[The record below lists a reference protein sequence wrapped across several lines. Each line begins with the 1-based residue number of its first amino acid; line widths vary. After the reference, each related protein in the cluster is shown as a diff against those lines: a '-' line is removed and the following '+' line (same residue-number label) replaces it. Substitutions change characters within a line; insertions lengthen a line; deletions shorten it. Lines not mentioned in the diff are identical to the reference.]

1 MKTAEQITKVFVRG
15 NHMDVLIVR
24 KVSNSTPDP
33 RFAHPRPS
41 KHKKRWEGHLVLK
54 TKLKWVITV
63 GEQWSFTGLTPSTG

>member
-1 MKTAEQITKVFVRG
+1 MKTAEQITKIFVRG

-41 KHKKRWEGHLVLK
+41 KHKKRRERHLVLK
-54 TKLKWVITV
+54 TKLKWVIIV
-63 GEQWSFTGLTPSTG
+63 GNNGTSTG